1 MLSENEKHKLQ
12 QLKEKEK
19 ERLEDIAAQEAYTR
33 MLLQQEKDRA
43 EEFERREKRAQE
55 FMGRMADT
63 VLKQMD
69 AKAREEEMK
78 IRAFEEQKEI
88 QDWLND

>member
-69 AKAREEEMK
+69 AKAREEEKK

-88 QDWLND
+88 QD

>member
-1 MLSENEKHKLQ
+1 
-12 QLKEKEK
+12 
-19 ERLEDIAAQEAYTR
+19 

-69 AKAREEEMK
+69 TKAWDEEMK
-78 IRAFEEQKEI
+78 IRAFEEQKE
-88 QDWLND
+88 L